1 MEKTK
6 ILLSIIIPAYNA
18 EPYINDLMTC
28 LDSQITSQVE
38 VIVIDDGSKVP
49 FEASYPW
56 LFIDRLKTNCGVSAA
71 RNRGLDL
78 ARGLYIAFID
88 ADDLVVDNYISLIL
102 DKIRSEWFDYC
113 YLSWKTIG
121 SAWKY
126 SVQLKSIEDKF
137 PAFNLCVWNRIYK
150 RSFIRDIRFNESKR
164 CAEDAEFIRRL
175 HEDQGKKAFISDI
188 IYKYRSD
195 TPNSITKRFSKG
207 QIDGQRVVYYYSE
220 ITRDMEWLIEETKIL
235 DRTAEVMIMTYENN
249 LPELEQHAMV
259 IKPQPILATELRGEY
274 TELVKLINKPIKT
287 QVVLYTHWTDIIGGI
302 ETFIYNFCL
311 CMKRHYDILVLYDTM
326 HPAQI
331 ERLEPHVMVKRNDPT
346 VTIECDTL
354 IMNRVLDRIPDNVVY
369 QKSIQILNGAK
380 VKGYPFPKDRDLTL
394 CVSNYVQ
401 QCWKDDDPDSIVIRN
416 LVKVE
421 EPKEMPLLLVSATRI
436 DTPDKGDNRMVKLG
450 KLLKEQGISYIWLC
464 FTNRQLPG
472 DAPAEMIRMDPA
484 LDIIKYIKKA
494 DYLVQLSSS
503 EGFCYSI
510 VEALSV
516 GTPVICT
523 PLDVLDEIGV
533 VDGENARVLPYD
545 LNSHTSL
552 KHLRDVPQF
561 KYKYNN
567 NPLIKKWKAVLG
579 NTEPSHF
586 YKMPERIAVRITS
599 DYYSTRIDRLVRTG
613 ERLTINK
620 DRAEVLI
627 SAGYAVKEE

>member
-1 MEKTK
+1 MTK
-6 ILLSIIIPAYNA
+6 VLLSIIIPAYNA
-18 EPYINDLMTC
+18 EPYIEHLMNR
-28 LDSQITSQVE
+28 LKPQITEEIE
-38 VIVIDDGSKVP
+38 VIVVDDGSKFP
-49 FEASYPW
+49 YIPPYNWITFHQFEQN
-56 LFIDRLKTNCGVSAA
+56 RGVSAA
-71 RNRGLDL
+71 RNKGIDM
-78 ARGLYIAFID
+78 AQGEYIAFID
-88 ADDLVVDNYISLIL
+88 ADDLVSENYIKLVL
-102 DKIRSEWFDYC
+102 DKIRSEHFDYC

-121 SAWKY
+121 TAWDY
-126 SVQLKSIEDKF
+126 RVQLRTINDKF
-137 PAFNLCVWNRIYK
+137 PPFNLCVWNRIYK
-150 RSFIRDIRFNESKR
+150 RSFIKNIRFNVLKR
-164 CAEDAEFIRRL
+164 CAEDAEFIRKL
-175 HEDQGKKAFISDI
+175 HEDKGKKAFIPDI
-188 IYKYRSD
+188 IYYYRSD
-195 TPNSITKRFSKG
+195 TPNSITKRFGKG

-331 ERLEPHVMVKRNDPT
+331 ERLEPHVMVMRNDPT

-421 EPKEMPLLLVSATRI
+421 EPKETPLLLVSATRI
-436 DTPDKGDNRMVKLG
+436 DTPDKGENRMITLAR
-450 KLLKEQGISYIWLC
+450 LLKKQGISYIWLC
-464 FTNRQLPG
+464 FTNRALPA
-472 DAPAEMIRMDPA
+472 DAPAEMIRMEPT

-516 GTPVICT
+516 GTPIICT

-552 KHLRDVPQF
+552 RHLRDVPQF

-579 NTEPSHF
+579 DTEPSHS
-586 YKMPERIAVRITS
+586 YIMPERIAVKITS